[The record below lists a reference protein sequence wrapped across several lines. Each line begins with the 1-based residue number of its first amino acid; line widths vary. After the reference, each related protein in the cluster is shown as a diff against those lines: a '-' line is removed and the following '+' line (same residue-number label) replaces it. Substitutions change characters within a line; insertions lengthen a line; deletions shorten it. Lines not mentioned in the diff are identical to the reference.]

1 MTRKTIDYARLGVV
15 ACEAF
20 MEGPAAFADFVRTT
34 LSIAAAVHAIQTAT
48 RDKQLELLD
57 SSTPL
62 SDTRH

>member
-1 MTRKTIDYARLGVV
+1 MTRKTIDYARLGAV